1 MISKLLHRFDFTSER
16 TISNSGLHQPHY
28 LRIPVSDKPAI
39 ENSDNKLD
47 NATPE
52 AIPISALLCVRDS
65 KPLASLPAGTEYEK
79 RLKPPLKRRG
89 QVNRDTTWGTQV
101 NRLEGRWPIS

>member
-1 MISKLLHRFDFTSER
+1 MISKLLRRFDFTSER

-39 ENSDNKLD
+39 KNSDNKLD

-52 AIPISALLCVRDS
+52 AIQISVLLYVRNGN
-65 KPLASLPAGTEYEK
+65 PMASLPVGTEYEK
-79 RLKPPLKRRG
+79 RLKPPLNRQG
-89 QVNRDTTWGTQV
+89 QVNRDTTWGTRV
-101 NRLEGRWPIS
+101 NRLESRWSIS